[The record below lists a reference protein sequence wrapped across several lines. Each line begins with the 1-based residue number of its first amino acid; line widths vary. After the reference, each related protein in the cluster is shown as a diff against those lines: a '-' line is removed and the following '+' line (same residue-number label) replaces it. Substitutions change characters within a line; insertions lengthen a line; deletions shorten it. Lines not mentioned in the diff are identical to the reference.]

1 MKRILATCLLL
12 AGCALAQAAP
22 LKVGGFVVAPLISGQ
37 PGVPLRGALR
47 DFMELHV
54 VAKGVPLEWMP
65 PTSLGR
71 AMESLRNGSLDVLLL
86 TSGSQDRGPG
96 IASFGWTYLRTQ
108 PHLAVRR
115 DSPLQGVAA
124 LQALAGMEIG
134 WVAGSEIPE
143 GLNRVPIRWQLLAAT
158 DWQAANLRKLQA
170 GRVDAAFFE
179 NEFSPRYYAQREGVE
194 VRLLRLP
201 MAERHFFMAYSLKA
215 DPQAIAQFDRVA
227 SAAFADEHFRQFLE
241 QAMRRQA
248 SVRWRTDGA
257 LAGR

>member
-1 MKRILATCLLL
+1 MKRFLATCLLL

-37 PGVPLRGALR
+37 PGVPLHGVLR

-54 VAKGVPLEWMP
+54 AGRGVALEWMP
-65 PTSLGR
+65 PSSLSR
-71 AMESLRNGSLDVLLL
+71 AMESLRNGSLDILLL

-96 IASFGWTYLRTQ
+96 IGSFDWTYLRTQ

-115 DSPLQGVAA
+115 DSPLQSVAT

-143 GLNRVPIRWQLLAAT
+143 GLNRVPIRWQRLAAT

-170 GRVDAAFFE
+170 GRMDAAFFE
-179 NEFSPRYYAQREGVE
+179 NEFSPRYYAQREGVD

-215 DPQAIAQFDRVA
+215 DPKAIAQFDKVA
-227 SAAFADEHFRQFLE
+227 GAAFADEQFRQFLE

-257 LAGR
+257 VAGR